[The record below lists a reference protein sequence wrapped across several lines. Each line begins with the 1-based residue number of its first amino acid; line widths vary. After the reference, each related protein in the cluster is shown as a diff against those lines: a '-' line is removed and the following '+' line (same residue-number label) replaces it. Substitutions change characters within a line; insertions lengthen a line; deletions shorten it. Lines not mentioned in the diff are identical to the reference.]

1 MFSSIPMLGGR
12 AVARKKFSR
21 NSREQDMDEEVFW
34 VWNGWGLLLTAV
46 LAVWQFLHIF
56 VTLRFGSGTPL
67 RSALSAVALVAFV
80 LTFFLSG
87 WISGLLALPLGIVGG
102 FLLAKLFL
110 PKPV

>member
-1 MFSSIPMLGGR
+1 MG
-12 AVARKKFSR
+12 
-21 NSREQDMDEEVFW
+21 EEVFW

-67 RSALSAVALVAFV
+67 RNALSIVALVAFV
-80 LTFFLSG
+80 LTFVLSG
-87 WISGLLALPLGIVGG
+87 WVAGLLALPLGMVGG